1 MRPIW
6 KGAVSFGLVYVPVKM
21 YAATEK
27 KDVKFNYL
35 HQKCKN
41 PIQYRRYCP
50 YCNEEVPLEE
60 LVRGYEYEKGRYVIL
75 RDEDFDALP
84 GGDGHNIEIM
94 DFVELG
100 EIDPIYY
107 DKAYYLAPAG
117 GGEKVYELLKRA
129 MEESGRVAV
138 ARVTIRSKVSLAVLR
153 VARGVLSMSTM
164 FYPDEVRDAGAIEE
178 MHYRVEVPEKE
189 LQMAVNLVNSLTA
202 SFDPEKYTDEYRH
215 ALMELIQAR
224 VAGRQVAE
232 PTRAEAGR
240 VVDLMEAL
248 KASIEKAKRERGR
261 QAAGEAP
268 GEGEMEPQ
276 KSRRRGRKKAAGE
289 G

>member
-35 HQKCKN
+35 HEKCRN

-50 YCNEEVPLEE
+50 YCEEEVSLEE
-60 LVRGYEYEKGRYVIL
+60 LVRGYEYERGRYVIL
-75 RDEDFDALP
+75 REEDFEALP
-84 GGDGHNIEIM
+84 GGDGHNIEIL
-94 DFVELG
+94 DFVRLE

-117 GGEKVYELLKRA
+117 GGEKVYELLKQA
-129 MEESGRVAV
+129 MEKSGRVAV
-138 ARVTIRSKVSLAVLR
+138 ARVAIRSKVSLAVLR
-153 VARGVLSMSTM
+153 VTGNVLSMSTM

-189 LQMAVNLVNSLTA
+189 LQMAVNLIDSLTA
-202 SFDPEKYTDEYRH
+202 PFDPEKYVDRYRH
-215 ALMELIQAR
+215 ALLELIRDR
-224 VAGRQVAE
+224 VAGQQVAE
-232 PTRAEAGR
+232 PARAEAAR

-248 KASIEKAKRERGR
+248 KASIEKAERERGR
-261 QAAGEAP
+261 RGAGEETAEEAAP
-268 GEGEMEPQ
+268 RKG
-276 KSRRRGRKKAAGE
+276 RRGRRKAAGE

>member
-1 MRPIW
+1 LRPIW

-35 HQKCKN
+35 HEKCRN

-50 YCNEEVPLEE
+50 YCEEEVSLEE
-60 LVRGYEYEKGRYVIL
+60 LVRGYEYERGRYVIL
-75 RDEDFDALP
+75 REEDFEALP
-84 GGDGHNIEIM
+84 GGEGHNIEIL
-94 DFVELG
+94 DFVRLE

-117 GGEKVYELLKRA
+117 GGEKVYELLKQA
-129 MEESGRVAV
+129 MEKSGRVAV
-138 ARVTIRSKVSLAVLR
+138 ARVAIRSKVSLAVLR
-153 VARGVLSMSTM
+153 VTGNVLSMSTM

-189 LQMAVNLVNSLTA
+189 LQMAVNLIDSLTA
-202 SFDPEKYTDEYRH
+202 PFDPEKYVDRYRH
-215 ALMELIQAR
+215 ALLELIRDR
-224 VAGRQVAE
+224 VAGQQVAE
-232 PTRAEAGR
+232 PARAEAAR

-248 KASIEKAKRERGR
+248 KASIEKAERERGR
-261 QAAGEAP
+261 RGGGEETAEEAAPRKG
-268 GEGEMEPQ
+268 
-276 KSRRRGRKKAAGE
+276 RRGRRKAAGE